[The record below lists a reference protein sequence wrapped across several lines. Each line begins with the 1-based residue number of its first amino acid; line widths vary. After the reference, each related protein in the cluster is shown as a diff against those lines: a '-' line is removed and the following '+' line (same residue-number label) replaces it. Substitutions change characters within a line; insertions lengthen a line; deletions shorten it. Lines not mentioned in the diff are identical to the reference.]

1 MRPIVN
7 FNDIPPG
14 IPALCIVLLVAGL
27 FWFHSYTGLSRGKA
41 FLALFAS
48 VVACGLH
55 IYFRVERHL
64 QGLDGGGFPNV
75 GAVLCVFAG
84 GAAMVF
90 GTAFVLRLWG
100 RWVGEKATAE
110 ERLPGMAGV
119 RAWFSTSNVIV
130 GAILVLTLWF
140 GFDISPLLSVIG
152 IGAALSAA
160 PLLRMESPTA
170 APAPVPDD
178 LSAEREKIVSMLQA
192 GKLTAEESAE
202 LLQALGGTSRTPPR
216 QVPLTGGQRL
226 MLIGAALV
234 ALGFFLPWI
243 TINPGAEAGRMMSQ
257 FGQGMG
263 MEMPGGGFTLPNPQI
278 KTPTVSYA
286 GGDMQRGLG
295 WAVLALALGAALLP
309 YVATA
314 LDAATARTVRLL
326 CLGVGGFI
334 VLYLLS
340 QNLRFT
346 GIGLVMAVGG
356 YALEAAGAL
365 RERRAASAAV

>member
-1 MRPIVN
+1 MRPSIT
-7 FNDIPPG
+7 ILPG
-14 IPALCIVLLVAGL
+14 IPALCIFLLLAGL
-27 FWFHSYTGLSRGKA
+27 FWFHSYTGLARGKA
-41 FLALFAS
+41 FLALLAS
-48 VVACGLH
+48 VVTCGLH
-55 IYFRVERHL
+55 VYFRAERRQ
-64 QGLDGGGFPNV
+64 QGLDGGGYPMWV
-75 GAVLCVFAG
+75 AVLCVFAG
-84 GAAMVF
+84 GAALVF

-119 RAWFSTSNVIV
+119 RAWFSTANVIV
-130 GAILVLTLWF
+130 GALLVLTLWF
-140 GFDISPLLSVIG
+140 GFDISPLLTVIG
-152 IGAALSAA
+152 IGGALAAA
-160 PLLRMESPTA
+160 PLLRMESPAA
-170 APAPVPDD
+170 APAPVADD

-202 LLQALGGTSRTPPR
+202 LLQALGGTSRGPART
-216 QVPLTGGQRL
+216 VPLTGGQRL

-243 TINPGAEAGRMMSQ
+243 TINPGQEAGRMMSQ
-257 FGQGMG
+257 FGEGLGMD
-263 MEMPGGGFTLPNPQI
+263 MPGGGFAFPNAQL

-295 WAVLALALGAALLP
+295 WAVLALALSAALLP

-346 GIGLVMAVGG
+346 GIGLVMAAAG